1 MGSRQ
6 RGHFIALAHPFA
18 GEKLSG
24 IRKNPCSNIY
34 SFSYLDED
42 FIEGRNETNLVV

>member
-18 GEKLSG
+18 EEKIVWNLEESMFEY
-24 IRKNPCSNIY
+24 I
-34 SFSYLDED
+34 
-42 FIEGRNETNLVV
+42 FI

>member
-18 GEKLSG
+18 GEK
-24 IRKNPCSNIY
+24 IIWNPEESMFEYI
-34 SFSYLDED
+34 L
-42 FIEGRNETNLVV
+42 I